1 MAKAARH
8 RHVHDRLRLG
18 TSLIAIM
25 ISGAALADG
34 ATLPACD
41 ASGAGS
47 TLHIVRNG
55 GAGADGHGTALPR
68 AGEAGGTVACQV
80 GTGPGST
87 SPGSTV
93 LSTTV
98 VSNGGQGGN
107 GDEYNIG
114 FAIIGAPGGAGG
126 SGGTVNLLVDGSL
139 TTNVT
144 GHAVLAVGGLAG
156 NGGVSTRSQ
165 VVSGGEGGTGGA
177 GGTVTLTH
185 TGTLTVSGDES
196 SALEA
201 TSTGRTGG
209 LGGGTAADQVLGAFT
224 GLAGGEGGA
233 GGHGGA
239 ATINNSGTI
248 TVGNGA
254 YVGVRV
260 RSIGGDGNTGGMS
273 ERGLLGHVHVGARG
287 GNGGNGGVATLTN
300 SGSITTNE
308 INVTAVLVQT
318 SGGNGG
324 TGGAGIG
331 GIGGNGGDGGT
342 INVTNTG
349 SILTTREFSDGVFT
363 QSVAGNGG
371 AGGHG
376 AAGGTGGAGGDITV
390 TNNGMIE
397 TQGYFSTAIYGI
409 SVAGGGQDGGASQG
423 RIAVGGD
430 GGAGGRGGNVTV
442 DMSGTSLAAGQYSV
456 HTSGAFANGIHL
468 ISVGGGGGRGG
479 NAVATGVFSAVAIG
493 GSGGAAGDGGTVTVN
508 LNRSAS
514 ILTEGDLANAII
526 VQSIGGGGGTGGSAR
541 AQAYF
546 SSVAVGGSGGTG
558 GDGGAL
564 NVALGNQASIATR
577 GHHASAIIA
586 QSIGGGGGSGGQA
599 HASSSAP
606 ILATSVS
613 MGGNGASGGN
623 GGAIDIRLDAGS
635 SVTTGTENTANANLI
650 DGAGTHSVGVLAQSI
665 GGGGGNG
672 GSAGSSSVSYADGV
686 SFSAAVAIGGRGGT
700 GGDGGRISGT
710 ANGGVTTHD
719 ANSDA
724 IVLQSIGGGGG
735 NGGGAHAFSL
745 SVGGDADSISADVAV
760 GGAGGHGGDGGAVSL
775 ASAGAIRTEG
785 ENSDGIVLQSV
796 GGGGG
801 NGGSALAFSAAV
813 SIGPSL
819 SASVAI
825 GGSGGTGGLGRAVTF
840 AGTGSVTTLGSNST
854 GVLAQSV
861 GGGGGN
867 GGSATTVS
875 VSASTQQS
883 VTLGASVGG
892 HGGSGGHAETVT
904 IDGVGSIATS
914 GHNSAGVIAQSVG
927 GGGGNGGN
935 ASAVTLSASAE
946 GSFSAPVSVGGN
958 GGGGGNG
965 GAVKLT
971 TTGGRVATS
980 GANSAGMLIQS
991 IGGGGGNAGT
1001 AMSVNASITD
1011 GPNAKSITTPVSVGG
1026 KGGPGGTAG
1035 EITIK
1040 SATTIVT
1047 SGDTSS
1053 GLIAQSVAGGG
1064 GNGGAAI
1071 TANVTI
1077 SSEARGSLG
1086 GGAAVGGDGGNGH
1099 RGGTISLAN
1108 AGAISTGGDLS
1119 HGIVAQS
1126 IGGGGGNG
1134 GSASTITFT
1143 LSAPADLETKNNAVN
1158 LETSIGGKGGSGNHG
1173 GAVSAGNTARIQ
1185 TGGNHSVGMLV
1196 QSVGGGGGT
1205 GGNVA
1210 SLSGAAGKSVTS
1222 IGVDIG
1228 GKGGAGGD
1236 GGDISAQNHGTILT
1250 RGNNASGVLVQSV
1263 GGGGG
1268 FGGNATRLAAGAG
1281 SKVKNLNA
1289 VVGGGGGSAGNGG
1302 SSKQAFT
1309 NTGTVATF
1317 GHRSAAVVVQSIG
1330 GGGGAGGDVITRTA
1344 SLGAKNTDHGTRS
1357 VTSGTTTTT
1366 VGGAGGNGGN
1376 GLAVAIANSGA
1387 VLTHGANA
1395 HGLVGQSVGGGGGM
1409 HGLVDTYD
1417 LRQATD
1423 SDSDD
1428 TAPSPPN
1435 VRAVVTR
1442 EVTRAIFGGSD
1453 TGTDG
1458 NGGAVDI
1465 SMAAGSTVSTF
1476 GGASHGVLAQSL
1488 GGGGGDIGHVEA
1500 VSLAAGETA
1509 PASESAGTAS
1519 STYDFTVRLGSAD
1532 HSLASSSGDSGATL
1546 AAGATATTSGTGSR
1560 GVLAQSIAGG
1570 GGTFAAVLDSTHVAG
1585 DVPTAT
1591 FDITLG
1597 GEQGHSGHPARSGSA
1612 TVTFGSEGG
1621 GQAARVVTA
1630 ADLSHALVAQSVASG
1645 GGSAGVII
1653 SDTLSIADQR
1663 ITARLGGRGAAE
1675 GAGGLA
1681 SVAANGNITTAGVNS
1696 FGILS
1701 QSVGSGGGEFFAD
1714 LTQGASAT
1722 LQLDFGTEEAGYA
1735 SAGEAAASLSGT
1747 VATHG
1752 RLSHGIVAQ
1761 SVGGGGGV
1769 ATVNADAVGTLNLNA
1784 TFGRTTATGGN
1795 GGRATV
1801 DLAGGH
1807 VATAGDFSFGVLAQ
1821 SIGGGGG
1828 LLSVDAGTSTTIID
1842 LALHTGG
1849 GGAGGA
1855 VDVSLDAASSITTS
1869 GNHAHGIFAQ
1879 SAGSGGGLALIGGET
1894 IGIPSGPTGPAAAPV
1909 GGGAVTVTSH
1919 GDIRTSGDYS
1929 DGIFAYS
1936 ASGGALV
1943 VENGNGGRMIAG
1955 HETGVQ
1961 SGQVTVAQSGAVS
1974 VTGDHASAI
1983 SALARRSDGTAI
1995 SLDIGGRVSASG
2007 DGGAAVRAVNG
2018 TAGSFSHGSNST
2030 VTTSVNVREGAF
2042 VLARDAA
2049 TATSAIQI
2057 DDGLGRFALDID
2069 GTVAAVGADG
2079 GRISTYG
2086 GRQTAIRVN
2095 GEGAIE
2101 IGASGGVE
2109 GTIEVDRGTVAVTN
2123 HGVIDGSLI
2132 NAGLYT
2138 LGSGGR
2144 HFLEIDPVAGTAA
2157 YISALVVDNDGGT
2170 LNPYLSSFGH
2180 LAHSVEI
2187 VDSFGAGA
2195 VAGHVANTPV
2205 LTFHTTSS
2213 ADSVSVTGVTASFAG
2228 AGLSG
2233 NAATVARAVD
2243 PLVQSWMNGE
2253 SVSPADENLY
2263 AFLLAAANTT
2273 STGGLS
2279 GTLSDHLDAS
2289 QDYDVAVN
2297 QHVAAISHID
2307 NLHSCGTQSGPW
2319 AALREDE
2326 CTWARATHRITD
2338 NFASGNT
2345 VRVSG
2350 FSVGRQAAIA
2360 ENWRLGVGAGFNLS
2374 GSSGSGTS
2382 SDGYGIHAG
2391 GVVKYTRDAWLA
2403 TAAVTG
2409 SYTWGDSSRF
2419 VPASGATAQ
2428 SDQKAAGISARLR
2441 MAHAFDFGGVF
2452 AIPTLDLDMSW
2463 VHDFGYT
2470 ERGAG
2475 SFGLAVDAHDM
2486 FLADL
2491 HPQLRFG
2498 TDIRFGDDVVV
2509 RPYLEAGVAFA
2520 LDDEHRMTQS
2530 FTAGALAGTRFSV
2543 TTDRDKVRGTIAAG
2557 LSVLQGERFEAKL
2570 RYDGSFGRESRSH
2583 AASFKVGLHF

>member
-1 MAKAARH
+1 
-8 RHVHDRLRLG
+8 
-18 TSLIAIM
+18 
-25 ISGAALADG
+25 
-34 ATLPACD
+34 
-41 ASGAGS
+41 
-47 TLHIVRNG
+47 
-55 GAGADGHGTALPR
+55 
-68 AGEAGGTVACQV
+68 
-80 GTGPGST
+80 
-87 SPGSTV
+87 
-93 LSTTV
+93 
-98 VSNGGQGGN
+98 
-107 GDEYNIG
+107 
-114 FAIIGAPGGAGG
+114 
-126 SGGTVNLLVDGSL
+126 
-139 TTNVT
+139 
-144 GHAVLAVGGLAG
+144 
-156 NGGVSTRSQ
+156 
-165 VVSGGEGGTGGA
+165 
-177 GGTVTLTH
+177 
-185 TGTLTVSGDES
+185 
-196 SALEA
+196 
-201 TSTGRTGG
+201 
-209 LGGGTAADQVLGAFT
+209 
-224 GLAGGEGGA
+224 
-233 GGHGGA
+233 
-239 ATINNSGTI
+239 
-248 TVGNGA
+248 
-254 YVGVRV
+254 
-260 RSIGGDGNTGGMS
+260 
-273 ERGLLGHVHVGARG
+273 
-287 GNGGNGGVATLTN
+287 
-300 SGSITTNE
+300 ITTE
-308 INVTAVLVQT
+308 
-318 SGGNGG
+318 
-324 TGGAGIG
+324 
-331 GIGGNGGDGGT
+331 
-342 INVTNTG
+342 
-349 SILTTREFSDGVFT
+349 
-363 QSVAGNGG
+363 
-371 AGGHG
+371 
-376 AAGGTGGAGGDITV
+376 
-390 TNNGMIE
+390 
-397 TQGYFSTAIYGI
+397 GYFSTAIYGI
-409 SVAGGGQDGGASQG
+409 SVAGGGQDGGASEG

-430 GGAGGRGGNVTV
+430 GGAGGRGGNVTL
-442 DMSGTSLAAGQYSV
+442 DMTGTSLAAGQHNV
-456 HTSGAFANGIHL
+456 HTSGAFANGVHL

-526 VQSIGGGGGTGGSAR
+526 IQSIGGGGGSGGSAR

-558 GDGGAL
+558 GNGGAL

-613 MGGNGASGGN
+613 MGGNGASGGD

-635 SVTTGTENTANANLI
+635 SVTTGTENATNANLV

-686 SFSAAVAIGGRGGT
+686 SFAAAVAIGGRGGT
-700 GGDGGRISGT
+700 GGDGGRVSGT

-745 SVGGDADSISADVAV
+745 SVGSDTDSISADVAI
-760 GGAGGHGGDGGAVSL
+760 GGAGGHGGNGGAVSL
-775 ASAGAIRTEG
+775 ISAGAIRTEG
-785 ENSDGIVLQSV
+785 ENSDGIVLQSI

-840 AGTGSVTTLGSNST
+840 AGSGSVTTLGSNST
-854 GVLAQSV
+854 GVLAQSI

-904 IDGVGSIATS
+904 VNGVGSIATS

-958 GGGGGNG
+958 AGGGGNG
-965 GAVKLT
+965 GAVRLT
-971 TTGGRVATS
+971 TTGGHVTTS

-1047 SGDTSS
+1047 TGDTSS
-1053 GLIAQSVAGGG
+1053 GLIAQSIAGGG

-1086 GGAAVGGDGGNGH
+1086 GGAAVGGDGGSGH
-1099 RGGTISLAN
+1099 KGGTISLAN
-1108 AGAISTGGDLS
+1108 AGAITTGGDLS

-1143 LSAPADLETKNNAVN
+1143 LSAPSDLETKNNAVN
-1158 LETSIGGKGGSGNHG
+1158 LETAIGGKGGSGNHG
-1173 GAVSAGNTARIQ
+1173 GTVSAGNTASIH
-1185 TGGNHSVGMLV
+1185 TSGNHSAGMLV

-1250 RGNNASGVLVQSV
+1250 RGNNSFGVLVQSV

-1289 VVGGGGGSAGNGG
+1289 VVGGAGGSAGNGG
-1302 SSKQAFT
+1302 SGGSSKQSFT

-1330 GGGGAGGDVITRTA
+1330 GGGGAGGDVVTRTA
-1344 SLGAKNTDHGTRS
+1344 SLGANNTDHGTRS

-1376 GLAVAIANSGA
+1376 GLAVVIANSGA
-1387 VLTHGANA
+1387 VLTHGANS
-1395 HGLVGQSVGGGGGM
+1395 HGLVGQSIGGGGGM

-1417 LRQATD
+1417 LRQA
-1423 SDSDD
+1423 SDSESGD

-1453 TGTDG
+1453 TGTEG
-1458 NGGAVDI
+1458 NGGTVDI
-1465 SMAAGSTVSTF
+1465 SMAAGGAVSTF
-1476 GGASHGVLAQSL
+1476 GAISHAILAQSL

-1500 VSLAAGETA
+1500 LSLAAGETA

-1519 STYDFTVRLGSAD
+1519 STYDFTVRLGSSD
-1532 HSLASSSGDSGATL
+1532 HSRTSSSGDSSATL
-1546 AAGATATTSGTGSR
+1546 AAGAVATTSGIGSR
-1560 GVLAQSIAGG
+1560 GVLAQSVAGG
-1570 GGTFAAVLDSTHVAG
+1570 GGTFATVLDSTHVAG

-1591 FDITLG
+1591 FDVTLG
-1597 GEQGHSGHPARSGSA
+1597 GEQGHSGHPARSGTA
-1612 TVTFGSEGG
+1612 TVTFGHAGS

-1645 GGSAGVII
+1645 GGSAGVVI
-1653 SDTLSIADQR
+1653 SDTLSVADQR
-1663 ITARLGGRGAAE
+1663 IMARLGGRGAAE

-1681 SVAANGNITTAGVNS
+1681 SVVANGSITTAGVNS

-1701 QSVGSGGGEFFAD
+1701 QSIGSGGGEFFAD
-1714 LTQGASAT
+1714 LAQGTSAT
-1722 LQLDFGTEEAGYA
+1722 LQLDFGTEDAGYA
-1735 SAGEAAASLSGT
+1735 SAGEAKATLAGT
-1747 VATHG
+1747 VVTHG

-1769 ATVNADAVGTLNLNA
+1769 ATVNAGGVGTLHLNA
-1784 TFGRTTATGGN
+1784 MFGRTMATGGH
-1795 GGRATV
+1795 GGLATV
-1801 DLAGGH
+1801 DLTDGH
-1807 VATAGDFSFGVLAQ
+1807 VVTAGDFAFGVLAQ

-1828 LLSVDAGTSTTIID
+1828 LLSVDAGSSATVLD
-1842 LALHTGG
+1842 LTLRTGG
-1849 GGAGGA
+1849 GGAGGS
-1855 VDVSLDAASSITTS
+1855 VDVSLDAVSSITTS
-1869 GNHAHGIFAQ
+1869 GAHAHGIFAQ
-1879 SAGSGGGLALIGGET
+1879 SAGSGGGLALIDGT
-1894 IGIPSGPTGPAAAPV
+1894 PIGIPSGPTTPAAASA

-1919 GDIRTSGDYS
+1919 GDIRTSGDHS

-1943 VENGNGGRMIAG
+1943 VESDDGGRMIVG
-1955 HETGVQ
+1955 HGTGTQ
-1961 SGQVTVAQSGAVS
+1961 SGQVTVNQRGTVS
-1974 VTGDHASAI
+1974 VSGEQASAI

-2007 DGGAAVRAVNG
+2007 EGGAAIRAVNG
-2018 TAGSFSHGSNST
+2018 TAGSHAHGGNAT
-2030 VTTSVNVREGAF
+2030 LTTRVNVREGAF

-2049 TATSAIQI
+2049 TTTSAIQI
-2057 DDGLGRFALDID
+2057 DEGLGRFALDID

-2079 GRISTYG
+2079 SRISSYG
-2086 GRQTAIRVN
+2086 GRQTAIRAN
-2095 GEGAIE
+2095 GDGAIE

-2109 GTIEVDRGTVAVTN
+2109 GTIEVNLGTVSVTN
-2123 HGVIDGSLI
+2123 NGVIDGSVI

-2144 HFLEIDPVAGTAA
+2144 HFLEIDPAAGTAA
-2157 YISALVVDNDGGT
+2157 YISALALDNNGGT

-2180 LAHSVEI
+2180 LAHAVEI
-2187 VDSFGAGA
+2187 VDGFGASV

-2233 NAATVARAVD
+2233 NAGTVARAVD
-2243 PLVQSWMNGE
+2243 PLVQRWMNGE
-2253 SVSPADENLY
+2253 SVNPGDENLH
-2263 AFLLAAANTT
+2263 AFLLAAANAT
-2273 STGGLS
+2273 SAGALS
-2279 GTLSDHLDAS
+2279 GTLADHLDAS
-2289 QDYDVAVN
+2289 KDYDVAVN

-2307 NLHSCGTQSGPW
+2307 NLHSCGTQYGPW

-2338 NFASGNT
+2338 NFAAGNT

-2350 FSVGRQAAIA
+2350 FSIGRQAAIA

-2374 GSSGSGTS
+2374 ASSGAGVS
-2382 SDGYGIHAG
+2382 SDGHGIHAG
-2391 GVVKYTRDAWLA
+2391 GVLKYTRDAWLA

-2428 SDQKAAGISARLR
+2428 SEQKAAGISARLR
-2441 MAHAFDFGGVF
+2441 MAHQFDFGGVF

-2463 VHDFGYT
+2463 IHDFGYT

-2491 HPQLRFG
+2491 HPQLRLG

-2509 RPYLEAGVAFA
+2509 RPYLEAGVAIA

-2543 TTDRDKVRGTIAAG
+2543 TTDRDRVRGTVAAG
-2557 LSVLQGERFEAKL
+2557 LSVLQAERFEAKL

-2583 AASFKVGLHF
+2583 AASFKFGLHF